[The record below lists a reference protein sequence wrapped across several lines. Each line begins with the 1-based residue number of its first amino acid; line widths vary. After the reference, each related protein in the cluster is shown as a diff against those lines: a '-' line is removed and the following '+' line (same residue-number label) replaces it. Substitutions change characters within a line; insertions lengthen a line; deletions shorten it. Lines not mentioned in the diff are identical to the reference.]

1 MVDLTDAVLEV
12 DDDDDSLRL
21 WGGILEDEAD
31 DVLWGEVGAGELRAE
46 PEGIAG
52 DPFRL
57 RTLPLFD
64 ADEL

>member
-31 DVLWGEVGAGELRAE
+31 DVL
-46 PEGIAG
+46 
-52 DPFRL
+52 
-57 RTLPLFD
+57 
-64 ADEL
+64 